1 MLALIKTG
9 AAAEAAGAAASAAVR
24 RSPSRFSCGISRSFG
39 SRTTSAFRGSLAYR
53 ESSAAKRRGFIR
65 SSFPVR
71 PLASAASSGSGGSG
85 KRRKKRST
93 SSSSSSSAA
102 AAAKNKKSSKVDDG
116 EETMVKA
123 MSASIEGVNG
133 DDEGDDSSAMEGGD
147 RDGGHDDGFDVPLY
161 DSVIAL
167 KLAPGA
173 LPCMPLRSMHHPQL
187 VELSGESFDVL
198 TRARSGSRGGPEYW
212 GLFSEGED
220 GSVCTTGVYCRLIHA
235 PYQGYQGGLYD
246 AVI

>member
-1 MLALIKTG
+1 
-9 AAAEAAGAAASAAVR
+9 
-24 RSPSRFSCGISRSFG
+24 
-39 SRTTSAFRGSLAYR
+39 
-53 ESSAAKRRGFIR
+53 
-65 SSFPVR
+65 
-71 PLASAASSGSGGSG
+71 
-85 KRRKKRST
+85 
-93 SSSSSSSAA
+93 
-102 AAAKNKKSSKVDDG
+102 
-116 EETMVKA
+116 

-246 AVI
+246 AVIGRKVLVLAHHRIEITSPSPAHITQSFEPEVDVKHITFDDRTSTADLLYNIPGFRPGVDEDDQMLTTAFKKEADLVQAYVNEIENADADDKS